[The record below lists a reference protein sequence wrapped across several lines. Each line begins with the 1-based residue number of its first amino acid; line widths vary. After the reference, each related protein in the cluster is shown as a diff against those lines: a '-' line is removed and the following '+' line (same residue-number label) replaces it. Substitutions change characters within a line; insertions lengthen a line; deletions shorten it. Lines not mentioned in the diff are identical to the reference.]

1 VFAVGEIT
9 VLAPFGAAGRRLAIF
24 VSDGALWVASEAA
37 YQDGLDAGQLTE
49 PVEGAK
55 LARVQCAKPVQR
67 GSTLRMPLRWEV
79 IGPAGEL
86 FSVLD
91 ADLTLSCAG
100 DGRTHV
106 RLDGSYRPLVGPD
119 GRVPDQAVLSRITT
133 ASLCYLLDNVADAI
147 ADPAPEPQ
155 PGAGCPLVAGYRRAL
170 SEPSPHAAQRA
181 AASIWTG

>member
-1 VFAVGEIT
+1 MFAVGEIT

-55 LARVQCAKPVQR
+55 LARVQYAKPVQR
-67 GSTLRMPLRWEV
+67 GSTLRVPLRWEV
-79 IGPAGEL
+79 TGPAGEL

-155 PGAGCPLVAGYRRAL
+155 PGAAPVIRWWPGTG
-170 SEPSPHAAQRA
+170 EP
-181 AASIWTG
+181 